1 MQAYGGKEYKKLY
14 IIFSQKSTAAAGKNR
29 FLPLNPGAQ
38 KPRRLKKQAP
48 EAAKRRE
55 GRAFPPKFRF

>member
-1 MQAYGGKEYKKLY
+1 M
-14 IIFSQKSTAAAGKNR
+14 STAAAGKNR

-48 EAAKRRE
+48 AAAKRRE